1 MIKNKVS
8 YSEAVK
14 EAEDAVKEIV
24 DPKLKIVAFE
34 TILKNII
41 SVSSSVREAAPST
54 PQTEKI
60 EEKPVQNSSQI
71 LLNKFT
77 TSLGIDAKQVGLI
90 YGINEDA
97 QSFRIVSN
105 FQHNI
110 GKWSQ
115 IHFVLLKL
123 MGNFIKNGQKKS
135 RSNLIIRE
143 MKDYGYGGL
152 PNINPFMK
160 TISPLIVHVDT
171 KKRKSENTYE
181 LTEFGV
187 DAVKKLVQEIV
198 NNNGLVPLQPTYL
211 PNKVTKSKTKSKLVL
226 QIIDQIANGFFEKP
240 KTINELKQKLGELG
254 AIYPRNIIDEKIR
267 RRFNNKELRRIKI
280 DKKWQYVKK

>member
-1 MIKNKVS
+1 MIKNRIS
-8 YSEAVK
+8 YSDAVK
-14 EAEDAVKEIV
+14 EAEDAVKDIA

-34 TILKNII
+34 TILKNILST
-41 SVSSSVREAAPST
+41 SVNIAETEQMHHQP
-54 PQTEKI
+54 EKI
-60 EEKPVQNSSQI
+60 EEKPARSNSLS
-71 LLNKFT
+71 LLNKFA
-77 TSLGIDAKQVGLI
+77 TSLGIETKQVGLV
-90 YGINEDA
+90 YSINEDT

-135 RSNLIIRE
+135 YSNLIIRE

-160 TISPLIVHVDT
+160 TISPHIVHVDT
-171 KKRKSENTYE
+171 KKKKSENTYE

-187 DAVKKLVQEIV
+187 DAVKKLIQEIV

-226 QIIDQIANGFFEKP
+226 QIIDQITDGFFDKP
-240 KTINELKQKLGELG
+240 RTINELKQKLSEIG